1 MKRRAKPQKRVR
13 QKVRRL
19 LHRNRLTP
27 AMRFDL
33 EVKQGLP
40 WRVEVRLG
48 YDKRRMHDAM
58 RCCEGERHQWDPR
71 CEGQVT
77 HWWHGN
83 LKRAKTYERHLIAR
97 MYLNVR
103 DLRNRPNEIIAHECT
118 HAAMAWCRV
127 ALPSVHSLA
136 RMEGEE
142 VLAYAAGH
150 LNRQLTWHL
159 YARRVFPR

>member
-1 MKRRAKPQKRVR
+1 MTRRPKPQKRVR
-13 QKVRRL
+13 QKVRR
-19 LHRNRLTP
+19 
-27 AMRFDL
+27 
-33 EVKQGLP
+33 
-40 WRVEVRLG
+40 
-48 YDKRRMHDAM
+48 
-58 RCCEGERHQWDPR
+58 
-71 CEGQVT
+71 
-77 HWWHGN
+77 
-83 LKRAKTYERHLIAR
+83 
-97 MYLNVR
+97 
-103 DLRNRPNEIIAHECT
+103 RPNEIVAHECT